1 MPISLPELPY
11 AMDALEPH
19 MSRRT
24 LEFHHG
30 KHHKSYVD
38 KTNKLIAGTK
48 LENAMLEEIMRAA
61 ADDENQVDLFNN
73 AAQVWNHN
81 FFWKCLTPGG
91 GKLTDGKLTG
101 LLQDEFGSLN
111 GFNSA
116 FQEAATGRFGSGWAW
131 LVYKNGNLQIMST
144 ANAGN
149 PMQSGLT
156 PLLTCDVWEHAYYLD
171 YQNARAKFVE
181 TFLEHLVNWPFVEKR
196 LEAAE
201 EERHRS
207 AA

>member
-19 MSRRT
+19 MSRGT

-38 KTNKLIAGTK
+38 KTNKLIDGTK
-48 LENAMLEEIMRAA
+48 LENAMLEEIMRAT

-81 FFWKCLTPGG
+81 FFWNCMTPGG

-111 GFNSA
+111 GFNTA

-144 ANAGN
+144 ANADN
-149 PMQSGLT
+149 PMQLGLT